1 MEWNPETTWIFAVG
15 LLEWQDSEAF
25 APFPD
30 AVPNRSDA
38 QLVEFFRNQ
47 GVPKSQIIY
56 LQDRQATLSAI
67 QSKLPEFLATTD
79 ENALLMLYFAG
90 HGGWDYE
97 SGEHY
102 FYNYDADAE
111 DTETYWKVSSIF
123 DDIEENFNGSHALL
137 MADCCFSGGLIDEAK
152 RRDSEISYAC
162 VTSAYAHNTS
172 TGAWTFTASL
182 LKGLQGDPA
191 VDLDEDRVITL
202 YDFARYTELEV
213 AFIEDQKSMF
223 LTTHYFDPQMQLSR
237 VKDRFNPQL
246 GRRVEVEY
254 EEDWYRAKI
263 LEVSDQDGD
272 EQYRVQYVVDQ
283 SEEWV
288 TPDRIRPYEP
298 VMYDVG
304 TAVEVQDEAGDW
316 YPATVKKAWYGLHH
330 ISYDDYDENWD
341 EWVGPD
347 RLREP
352 E

>member
-1 MEWNPETTWIFAVG
+1 MKWNPETTWLFAVG
-15 LLEWQDSEAF
+15 LLEWQDSENF

-38 QLVEFFRNQ
+38 QLVEFCRDQ
-47 GVPKSQIIY
+47 GVPDAQIIY
-56 LQDRQATLSAI
+56 LQDKQATLSAI
-67 QSKLPEFLATTD
+67 RSQLPKLLANTD
-79 ENALLMLYFAG
+79 EDALLILYFAG
-90 HGGWDYE
+90 HGGWDSE

-111 DTETYWKVSSIF
+111 DTETYWTVSSIF
-123 DDIEENFNGSHALL
+123 DDIEENFNGSYALL

-152 RRDSEISYAC
+152 RRESDISYAC

-191 VDLDEDRVITL
+191 VDLDDDRVITL

-223 LTTHYFDPQMQLSR
+223 LTTGDFDPQMQLSR
-237 VKDRFNPQL
+237 VTKSYHPQL
-246 GRRVEVEY
+246 GRRVEVDFEG
-254 EEDWYRAKI
+254 DWYRAKI
-263 LEVSDQDGD
+263 VEVSDEDT
-272 EQYRVQYVVDQ
+272 YLVSYVVDQ

-288 TPDRIRPYEP
+288 TADRIRPYEP

-304 TAVEVQDEAGDW
+304 AAVEVQDEAGDW

-330 ISYDDYDENWD
+330 ISYDDYDEAWD

-352 E
+352 A